1 MLHCPV
7 TATVDVIGGKW
18 KPRLLWLLR
27 RGAST
32 FGDLRR
38 GVRGSDRM
46 VSKSLRELEQA
57 GIVSRDERPVGR
69 VRTTVYA
76 FTPCGRTLVPVL
88 NAMGQWGVAHR
99 RGMLRRATLRHGTTS
114 REPQA

>member
-1 MLHCPV
+1 MQHCPV
-7 TATVDVIGGKW
+7 STTVDAVGGKW

-27 RGAST
+27 RGATT

-46 VSKSLRELEQA
+46 VSKSLRELELA

-69 VRTTVYA
+69 LRTTVYA
-76 FTPCGRTLVPVL
+76 FTPYGRTLVPVL
-88 NAMGQWGVAHR
+88 DAMGQWGVIHR
-99 RGMLRRATLRHGTTS
+99 RSVLTREGTRRGPTS
-114 REPQA
+114 RAPQA